1 MNSLSGGCHCGAVR
15 VQLTLPGAPSDYA
28 PRACDCSFCHK
39 HGAAFVSDPAGA
51 LRIEAGRAADLV
63 HYRQGS
69 GQAECLC
76 CAHCGVF
83 VAVVSRLDGR
93 LYGTANVRALDGDPG
108 FAASVTVSPRLL
120 GAEDKRGRWQANWC
134 GEVTLGYVEG
144 GG

>member
-1 MNSLSGGCHCGAVR
+1 MNACSGGCHCGAVR
-15 VQLTLPGAPSDYA
+15 LQLTLPGAPGDYA

-83 VAVVSRLDGR
+83 VAVVGRLDGR
-93 LYGTANVRALDGDPG
+93 LYGIANVRAIQ
-108 FAASVTVSPRLL
+108 VSRPALPSRRACSAPRTNG
-120 GAEDKRGRWQANWC
+120 GAGRRI
-134 GEVTLGYVEG
+134 GVVR
-144 GG
+144 